1 MIIVTGTQ
9 RSGTSLTIKF
19 FKECGY
25 DVGSTFW
32 HKDINGGLEN
42 IEASIFFRNYIGDK
56 SFPFSDM
63 PLTGYEKMNQA
74 NYKLT
79 NIRSEVIKF
88 SYLFMIPS
96 FLYVWHKFRKNKDK
110 LLILKRNTESVCLS
124 KKRVDRFQTDS
135 LLLDQN
141 SEQIESNFNQSLKIA
156 KMLNFDYKIIRFPDF
171 LNSFDF
177 FSQTVLELGID
188 ITNKFDVWNNLIDFK
203 KVHFK

>member
-1 MIIVTGTQ
+1 MIVITGTQ
-9 RSGTSLTIKF
+9 RSGTSLTAKF

-25 DVGSTFW
+25 DIGSTFW
-32 HKDINGGLEN
+32 HDDINGGLEN
-42 IEASIFFRNYIGDK
+42 IEACMFFRNYIGDE

-96 FLYVWHKFRKNKDK
+96 FLYMWHKFRKNKDK
-110 LLILKRNTESVCLS
+110 LLILKRNTESVCKS

-135 LLLDQN
+135 LLLDQDPDH
-141 SEQIESNFNQSLKIA
+141 IEFNFNQSLKIA
-156 KMLNFDYKIIRFPDF
+156 DLLNFDYEIIYFPEF
-171 LNSFDF
+171 LYSFEL
-177 FSQTVLELGID
+177 FSKTILKLGLD
-188 ITNKFDVWNNLIDFK
+188 IRDKEEVWNNLIDFK